1 LIPRASTWRG
11 GGRAP
16 ALPGGVP
23 SGEPHPAVTPATE
36 TLNHGKPMSLEAVI
50 ENYPVELELKGGF
63 KCQLRPLE
71 RADEAAFFEF
81 FQQVPAEER
90 MFIKHRIEDRA
101 VIRQWCENI
110 DYLAKLP
117 LLALQDGKII
127 GAATLHQS
135 QGGWKRHIGR
145 VSVLVLPQCRGR
157 GLARRMIREICELAQ
172 HAGLDFVEAEFIG
185 TQAAAM
191 KMFGL
196 LGFTPLVSLPKY
208 VRDMQGRAHDYTLMS
223 MPLKTDEEYAGMG

>member
-1 LIPRASTWRG
+1 
-11 GGRAP
+11 
-16 ALPGGVP
+16 
-23 SGEPHPAVTPATE
+23 
-36 TLNHGKPMSLEAVI
+36 MSLEAVI

-63 KCQLRPLE
+63 RCELRPLQ
-71 RADEAAFFEF
+71 RDDEAAFFAF
-81 FQQVPAEER
+81 FQQIPESER
-90 MFIKHRIEDRA
+90 MFIKHRIEDRS
-101 VIRQWCENI
+101 VIRDWCEHL

-117 LLALQDGKII
+117 LLAVQGDKVV

-145 VSVLVLPQCRGR
+145 VSVMVLPQFRGR
-157 GLARRMIREICELAQ
+157 GLARRMISEISELAQ

-185 TQAAAM
+185 GQEAAI

-196 LGFTPLVSLPKY
+196 LGFAPLVKLPSY
-208 VRDMQGRAHDYTLMS
+208 VRDLQGAAHDYTLMS